1 MRILFLFVL
10 AACACGS
17 DLPANEAPEKTVDA
31 AMMATLE
38 KADLA
43 DHTQDKV
50 VHRCA
55 GCALMMD
62 GNEAHTI
69 EVEGYALHMCSAQC
83 KMNFEKDIPGNLA
96 KLPN

>member
-1 MRILFLFVL
+1 MRVLCLFVL

-17 DLPANEAPEKTVDA
+17 DSPETEAPEKVDNA
-31 AMMATLE
+31 AMVAALE

-43 DHTQDKV
+43 DNTQDKI

-62 GNEAHTI
+62 GKEAHTI

-83 KMNFEKDIPGNLA
+83 KASFEKDIPGNLA
-96 KLPN
+96 KLP